1 MGRISTGIEKTASVC
16 RIDMRDLTRWGVLKH
31 NSCSFS
37 MEWTDG
43 SSIWLEVNSS
53 KDGKYIVIEYKL
65 TDFQG
70 DSYNMK
76 YTISLDRIPSNLG
89 RGYIYYFICPKTG
102 KRCRVLYRAYGSY
115 IFRSRDSYPY
125 RLYYPIQTESKN
137 NRKFERVHSIKAK
150 LDKLNVGRKRKQ
162 DYFKGKRTK
171 YSFKKKAYMERFV
184 KLDEECQIFIM
195 QNIIKHL

>member
-31 NSCSFS
+31 NSYSFS

-53 KDGKYIVIEYKL
+53 EEGKYIVAEYKL
-65 TDFQG
+65 TDFKG
-70 DSYNMK
+70 DSYNIK

-102 KRCRVLYRAYGSY
+102 KRCRVLYRAYGSHT
-115 IFRSRDSYPY
+115 FRARESYPY
-125 RLYYPIQTESKN
+125 RLYYPIQTESKKY
-137 NRKFERVHSIKAK
+137 RMFERIHSMKAK
-150 LDKLNVGRKRKQ
+150 LDRLNEGRKRKQ
-162 DYFKGKRTK
+162 DYFRGKRTK
-171 YSFKKKAYMERFV
+171 KSLRREKYSSIYWKFN
-184 KLDEECQIFIM
+184 DEVESFYSSAILG
-195 QNIIKHL
+195 K